1 VSMVSL
7 LLIALGIYILY
18 SVIVNLGIPLV
29 WIIIVGVF
37 AVLFDITTAV
47 IAILLIVAAL
57 AYIGSS

>member
-1 VSMVSL
+1 MSIVSL

>member
-1 VSMVSL
+1 MVSL

>member
-1 VSMVSL
+1 MSMVSL